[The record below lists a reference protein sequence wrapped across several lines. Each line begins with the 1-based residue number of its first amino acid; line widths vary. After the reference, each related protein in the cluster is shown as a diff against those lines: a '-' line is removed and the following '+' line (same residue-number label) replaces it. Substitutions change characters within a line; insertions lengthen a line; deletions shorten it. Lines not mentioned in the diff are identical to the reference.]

1 MSVMH
6 VKCVTEK
13 DHLTVSEMELALVDV
28 LLLQPT
34 QTKSKIEQV
43 FELLYGFIS
52 PGGVCGIR
60 HISRVVYFQYLHTI
74 LIDMACL

>member
-13 DHLTVSEMELALVDV
+13 DHLTVSEMELASVAV

-34 QTKSKIEQV
+34 QNKSKIEQL
-43 FELLYGFIS
+43 FDLLYGCIR
-52 PGGVCGIR
+52 PGGMCVWNSSYLTCGIFS
-60 HISRVVYFQYLHTI
+60 ISAYHSY
-74 LIDMACL
+74 